1 MVHRR
6 DVASVRSLL
15 RTAGSPGNL
24 SLSFPALAW
33 PACTCDMK
41 HDIPHATARY
51 STIQHSTYSHKFSQS
66 WFCVPHCDGVALHDS
81 QTSVGGEPQTLHH
94 ISYETFITC
103 SLLAGSLGF
112 SPKLPAAG
120 AHCKVVAFHPLDLL
134 RVCSS
139 WHPSCHP
146 SWHPSCHP
154 SWHPS
159 CHPSCCIPLA
169 PPLYS
174 NPVINPV
181 IPCGAQRKDKRASMP
196 PLMLLWCAA

>member
-1 MVHRR
+1 MPQQ
-6 DVASVRSLL
+6 D
-15 RTAGSPGNL
+15 
-24 SLSFPALAW
+24 
-33 PACTCDMK
+33 
-41 HDIPHATARY
+41 TARY
-51 STIQHSTYSHKFSQS
+51 STAHTRTSLANHGSVCHIVMGSHYTILKHRS
-66 WFCVPHCDGVALHDS
+66 VVNPRHC
-81 QTSVGGEPQTLHH
+81 TT
-94 ISYETFITC
+94 YETFITC